1 MSAEFERA
9 GLRVFERGWLSAN
22 NILFAGADIDAGGGT
37 QESVLVDT
45 GYWSH
50 AAQTL
55 ALVRAALG
63 GRRLDRIVN
72 THLHSDHCGGN
83 LALQQAYGCAIDV
96 PVGEAG
102 HVDRWDEAA
111 LSYRATGQ
119 HCPRFARS
127 GMLVPGSS
135 IDLGGNPW
143 QVLASPGH
151 DPHSVVLHQSEH
163 GLLISADALWE
174 NGFGVVF
181 PELDAIDA
189 FDAVRSTLDL
199 IAALRVH
206 WVIPGHGAPFQD
218 APAAIDRARR
228 RLDTMVAQP
237 SRHARH
243 AAKVLIKFHL
253 LEVQVLEWPAL
264 LAYVRAAPYFAR
276 LNRRFFADEP
286 FDDWVQALIG
296 ELRQVGALRLDSGR
310 IVNL

>member
-1 MSAEFERA
+1 MNADFERA

-22 NILFAGADIDAGGGT
+22 NILFASAGDGYGNQ
-37 QESVLVDT
+37 QESALVDT
-45 GYWSH
+45 GYGSH

-55 ALVRAALG
+55 ALVRAGLN

-102 HVDRWDEAA
+102 NVDRWDETA

-119 HCPRFARS
+119 HCPRFTRS
-127 GMLVPGSS
+127 GVLVPGAS

-151 DPHSVVLHQSEH
+151 DTHSVMLHQPEL

-189 FDAVRSTLDL
+189 FDAVRSTLEL
-199 IAALRVH
+199 IATLRLR
-206 WVIPGHGAPFQD
+206 WVIPGHGAPFED

-237 SRHARH
+237 ARHARH

-253 LEVQVLEWPAL
+253 LEVQVLEWPDL
-264 LAYVRAAPYFAR
+264 LAWVRATPYFAR
-276 LNRRFFADEP
+276 LNRRFFAHES
-286 FDDWVQALIG
+286 FDDWVEALIG
-296 ELRQVGALRLDSGR
+296 ELRQVGALRLHAGR
-310 IVNL
+310 IVNV